1 LLCEVD
7 GFGLPL
13 PIEPAQT
20 AVVACGKSRG
30 AVIVAD
36 FMPQDPPRITI
47 FAIAM
52 TSGVLLALA
61 AHVLAARFGIGL
73 TSAWRDPIPTD
84 PNALR
89 SAFGWWSILAAGY
102 AGSFLTGLLVQMQA
116 RDRRSRRRL
125 QPLIPIVFFLILAGA
140 PHLAVDA
147 PSASLP
153 VTFGVNLSVFGLG
166 IVTAFCGSW
175 FAISR

>member
-1 LLCEVD
+1 M
-7 GFGLPL
+7 
-13 PIEPAQT
+13 
-20 AVVACGKSRG
+20 S
-30 AVIVAD
+30 
-36 FMPQDPPRITI
+36 MPQDPPRITI

-73 TSAWRDPIPTD
+73 TGAWRNPVPTD

-89 SAFGWWSILAAGY
+89 SALGWWSVLAAGF
-102 AGSFLTGLLVQMQA
+102 AGSFLTGLLVQA

-125 QPLIPIVFFLILAGA
+125 QPLIPIVFFLVLAGA

-147 PSASLP
+147 PAASLP
-153 VTFGVNLSVFGLG
+153 VTLGVNSSVFALG